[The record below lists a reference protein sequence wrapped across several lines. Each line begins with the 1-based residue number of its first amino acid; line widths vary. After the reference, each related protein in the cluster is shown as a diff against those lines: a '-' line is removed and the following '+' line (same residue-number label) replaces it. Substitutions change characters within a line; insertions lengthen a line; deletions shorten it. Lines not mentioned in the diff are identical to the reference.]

1 MSDVGIG
8 LTRMGDG
15 LGAISN
21 PDEVSELRAYLAPS
35 RAFRGVT
42 QRGTD
47 LRVYRD
53 SRLGWERVR

>member
-1 MSDVGIG
+1 MI
-8 LTRMGDG
+8 L
-15 LGAISN
+15 LQI
-21 PDEVSELRAYLAPS
+21 LLAYLAPS

-42 QRGTD
+42 PCGTD